1 MNKETKFLIQSIIQQ
16 LVLLIMRDYN
26 VSMLDAFGIIYNSEL
41 YERLQDVETGL
52 YYQSPLYVY
61 SYLQD
66 ELRKGKIA

>member
-26 VSMLDAFGIIYNSEL
+26 VSMLEAFGMVYNSEL

>member
-26 VSMLDAFGIIYNSEL
+26 VSMLEAFGMVYNSEL

-52 YYQSPLYVY
+52 YYQSPFYVY